1 MKIWIPKRSL
11 YLKCEV
17 GSKHGKY
24 AVALMVVRQTGG
36 HVPKS
41 LSKIS
46 KLFVTLPNCVIKC
59 KIVRNRGGGY
69 RLEIPVQYKFFEP
82 GKTVYWELQIVRSN
96 NLGRNIRVLISWK
109 LFFYPVPTLQKVYLA
124 EIFIWL
130 TNKVSALWLS
140 DLKMSTL

>member
-17 GSKHGKY
+17 GSEHGNY
-24 AVALMVVRQTGG
+24 AVGLMVVEQTGG

-41 LSKIS
+41 LSKIL
-46 KLFVTLPNCVIKC
+46 KLFLTLPNCVIKC

-82 GKTVYWELQIVRSN
+82 GKTVYCELQIVQSN
-96 NLGRNIRVLISWK
+96 NLGRNIRVLIS
-109 LFFYPVPTLQKVYLA
+109 
-124 EIFIWL
+124 
-130 TNKVSALWLS
+130 
-140 DLKMSTL
+140 